1 VAATAALK
9 PAAARIDQVLN
20 AFAMWIA
27 MAVTND
33 NIPVEVDVMIGE
45 PDPRD
50 VETTLDGGNAIVFLQ
65 MQPNGRDLP
74 NYVRLNRFRTIYPVY
89 TLAADVARG
98 LVTFSGLIQANLN
111 IHVLGGWPTKDAY
124 YQTTGNEASLA
135 ALAIAVNA
143 ACVSAGLPGTPTGD
157 TIQFATPVRCN
168 VGGTGS
174 IVRESSRKLERVK
187 AIVLAQSADD
197 EAIPALGLRSAI
209 GHAIISAIG
218 APLTDN
224 LLLDD
229 GTYEIIRNRGNW
241 FMDKSQS
248 NYAMSEYHLLYE
260 LNFGILDVIPATQ
273 VGSMTTE
280 ITDPNENVINTS
292 IE

>member
-74 NYVRLNRFRTIYPVY
+74 NYVRLNRFRTIYPVF
-89 TLAADVARG
+89 TLAAAVERG
-98 LVTFSGLIQANLN
+98 LVTFSGAVQAGLN
-111 IHVLGGWPTKDAY
+111 VHVIGGWPTKDVY
-124 YQTTGNEASLA
+124 YRTTGNEPTLA
-135 ALAIAVNA
+135 ALAIAINA
-143 ACVSAGLPGTPTGD
+143 ACISAGLPGVPYGD
-157 TIQFATPVRCN
+157 TIQFATPVTCN

-187 AIVLAQSADD
+187 AIVLARSADN
-197 EAIPALGLRSAI
+197 EVSPELGLRSAI
-209 GHAIISAIG
+209 GHAIISQIG

-224 LLLDD
+224 LQLDD
-229 GTYEIIRNRGNW
+229 GTFEIIRNRSNW

-248 NYAMSEYHLLYE
+248 NYGMSEYHLMYE
-260 LNFGILDVIPATQ
+260 LNYGILDVIPATQ
-273 VGSMTTE
+273 IGSTTTD
-280 ITDPNENVINTS
+280 ITDPNETVIHTT